1 VPLKW
6 HEALPRLYAIAD
18 ASFGDPVALAKQL
31 FAGGVRLLQV
41 RNKKGASRELLQQ
54 VERILS
60 MAPADAHV
68 LVNDR
73 VDVALLAGA
82 AGVHLGQTDLAPA
95 SARQILGPNRLIGF
109 STHNL
114 DQALE
119 ADKLPVD
126 YIGVGPVFWTSS
138 KENPDPVL
146 GLERLAEICRAVRK
160 PVVAIGGITTDQARQ
175 VQTAGAQSVAVIRDL
190 LGSDDVAERARE
202 WCETLRA

>member
-1 VPLKW
+1 MKP
-6 HEALPRLYAIAD
+6 LPRLYAIAD
-18 ASFGDPVALAKQL
+18 ASFGDPVALAEKL
-31 FAGGVRLLQV
+31 FAGGVRLLQI
-41 RNKKGASRELLQQ
+41 RNKKASSRELLQQ

-60 MAPADAHV
+60 LAPADAQV

-82 AGVHLGQTDLAPA
+82 VGVHLGQTDLAPVL
-95 SARQILGPNRLIGF
+95 ARQILGPDRFIGL
-109 STHNL
+109 STHNME
-114 DQALE
+114 QALE

-160 PVVAIGGITTDQARQ
+160 PVVAIGGITIDQARQ
-175 VQTAGAQSVAVIRDL
+175 VRTAGAHSLAVIRDL
-190 LGSDDVAERARE
+190 VGSDNITERARL
-202 WCETLRA
+202 WNQIFNTP